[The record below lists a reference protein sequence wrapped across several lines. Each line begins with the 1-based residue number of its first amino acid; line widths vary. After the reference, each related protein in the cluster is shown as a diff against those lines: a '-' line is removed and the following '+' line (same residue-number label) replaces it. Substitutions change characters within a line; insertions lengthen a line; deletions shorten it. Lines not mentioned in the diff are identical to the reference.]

1 MTTAGN
7 SLGRIQIRDLSIRL
21 GQGSE
26 AFEAVRDLNL
36 EARPGEFV
44 CLLGPSGCG
53 KSTLLGA
60 LAGHLE
66 AKRRQREGR
75 RPERGRTSPQRGMVF
90 QQHTLFPW
98 RRVRDNVAFGLKMQ
112 GLARAERN
120 RRAMEMLGLVGLA
133 DFAGRWP
140 GQLSGGMQQR
150 VEIARVLVNR
160 PRLLLMDEPFGALDA
175 QTRLKMQTLLLD
187 VWARVRTTV
196 LFVTHDID
204 EALYL
209 ADRVLVM
216 SPRPGRII
224 ADLAL
229 DFPRPRDTRLVTS
242 ADFVR
247 LKRHCLELLDHDD
260 GRQLPRLTPLGLPP
274 GITPDRLRIAI

>member
-1 MTTAGN
+1 MPEE
-7 SLGRIQIRDLSIRL
+7 RI
-21 GQGSE
+21 
-26 AFEAVRDLNL
+26 
-36 EARPGEFV
+36 
-44 CLLGPSGCG
+44 
-53 KSTLLGA
+53 
-60 LAGHLE
+60 
-66 AKRRQREGR
+66 
-75 RPERGRTSPQRGMVF
+75 
-90 QQHTLFPW
+90 
-98 RRVRDNVAFGLKMQ
+98 
-112 GLARAERN
+112 RAA
-120 RRAMEMLGLVGLA
+120 RRAY
-133 DFAGRWP
+133 
-140 GQLSGGMQQR
+140 
-150 VEIARVLVNR
+150 
-160 PRLLLMDEPFGALDA
+160 FGACSYVDA

-247 LKRHCLELLDHDD
+247 LK
-260 GRQLPRLTPLGLPP
+260 
-274 GITPDRLRIAI
+274 

>member
-1 MTTAGN
+1 
-7 SLGRIQIRDLSIRL
+7 
-21 GQGSE
+21 
-26 AFEAVRDLNL
+26 
-36 EARPGEFV
+36 
-44 CLLGPSGCG
+44 
-53 KSTLLGA
+53 
-60 LAGHLE
+60 
-66 AKRRQREGR
+66 
-75 RPERGRTSPQRGMVF
+75 
-90 QQHTLFPW
+90 
-98 RRVRDNVAFGLKMQ
+98 
-112 GLARAERN
+112 
-120 RRAMEMLGLVGLA
+120 
-133 DFAGRWP
+133 
-140 GQLSGGMQQR
+140 
-150 VEIARVLVNR
+150 
-160 PRLLLMDEPFGALDA
+160 
-175 QTRLKMQTLLLD
+175 

>member
-1 MTTAGN
+1 
-7 SLGRIQIRDLSIRL
+7 
-21 GQGSE
+21 
-26 AFEAVRDLNL
+26 
-36 EARPGEFV
+36 
-44 CLLGPSGCG
+44 
-53 KSTLLGA
+53 
-60 LAGHLE
+60 
-66 AKRRQREGR
+66 
-75 RPERGRTSPQRGMVF
+75 
-90 QQHTLFPW
+90 
-98 RRVRDNVAFGLKMQ
+98 
-112 GLARAERN
+112 
-120 RRAMEMLGLVGLA
+120 
-133 DFAGRWP
+133 
-140 GQLSGGMQQR
+140 MQQR

-260 GRQLPRLTPLGLPP
+260 GRQLPRLTRSACRRASPRTDCGSPYDL
-274 GITPDRLRIAI
+274 